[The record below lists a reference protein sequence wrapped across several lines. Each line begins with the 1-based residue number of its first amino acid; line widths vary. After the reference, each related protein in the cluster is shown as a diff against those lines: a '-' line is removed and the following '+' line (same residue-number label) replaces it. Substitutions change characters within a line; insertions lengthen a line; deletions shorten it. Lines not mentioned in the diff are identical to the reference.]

1 VLARQAEHNQYA
13 MLLVVGTTIISEG
26 CVVPRSRA
34 LDGLHM
40 AVAAEV
46 EQVKSKKLTAGERWI
61 GDGKGM

>member
-1 VLARQAEHNQYA
+1 VLARQVDHNQYA
-13 MLLVVGTTIISEG
+13 MLLVVGTTIIAEG

-34 LDGLHM
+34 LNRLHM

-46 EQVKSKKLTAGERWI
+46 ERVKSKKLTAGKRWI

>member
-1 VLARQAEHNQYA
+1 VLAKQADHNQYA
-13 MLLVVGTTIISEG
+13 VLLVVGTTIIAEG
-26 CVVPRSRA
+26 CVVPRSKA

-46 EQVKSKKLTAGERWI
+46 ERVKSKKLTAGERWI